1 MSPHTPPLRGPLP
14 QKREGARSL
23 PDPGADPVWG
33 GPAPDRLTKLV
44 AISATTLR
52 QRLEGRAP
60 TVAVLLGSG
69 WWPLAQQVQD
79 AVEVPYADLPAFP
92 SLGQSVSGH
101 VGLLR
106 AGRIGAVQVVVL
118 AGRQHAYETGQPDG
132 MKGAIRTLAAI
143 GVRVLVQTNAAGSLE
158 PDLPPGELMLLSDHL
173 NVVQRSPLV
182 GETGDHRFV
191 DMSNAYCPRLRVQA
205 RAAAQ
210 AAGTPLREGVY
221 AWVLGPQFETPA
233 EIRMLRTLGAQAVGM
248 STVPETIVA
257 RHAGLR
263 VLALSLITNMAAGMS
278 AETLSHAHTL
288 ATAGAASERAV
299 HTLAAVLQAL
309 EI

>member
-1 MSPHTPPLRGPLP
+1 MS
-14 QKREGARSL
+14 
-23 PDPGADPVWG
+23 
-33 GPAPDRLTKLV
+33 LTV
-44 AISATTLR
+44 SDAISASATTLR
-52 QRLEGRAP
+52 QRLGQRAP
-60 TVAVLLGSG
+60 KVAVLLGSG
-69 WWPLAQQVQD
+69 WGPFAQQLQD
-79 AVEVPYADLPAFP
+79 AVELPYADLPAFP
-92 SLGQSVSGH
+92 SLGQGVGGH
-101 VGLLR
+101 VGVLK
-106 AGRIGAVQVVVL
+106 AGRLGTVDVVVL

-143 GVRVLVQTNAAGSLE
+143 GVQVLVQTNAAGSME
-158 PDLPPGELMLLSDHL
+158 PELPPGELMLMSDHL

-191 DMSNAYCPRLRVQA
+191 DMSNAYCPRLRAQA
-205 RAAAQ
+205 QAAAQ
-210 AAGTPLREGVY
+210 ALGTPLREGVY

-288 ATAGAASERAV
+288 ATAHAASERAV
-299 HTLAAVLQAL
+299 RTLAAVVQAL

>member
-1 MSPHTPPLRGPLP
+1 MNA
-14 QKREGARSL
+14 QIA
-23 PDPGADPVWG
+23 A
-33 GPAPDRLTKLV
+33 
-44 AISATTLR
+44 SATTLR
-52 QRLEGRAP
+52 QRLEGRSP
-60 TVAVLLGSG
+60 KIAVLLGSG
-69 WWPLAQQVQD
+69 WGPFAQQLQD
-79 AVEVPYADLPAFP
+79 AVDVPYADLPAFP
-92 SLGQSVSGH
+92 SLGQGVGGPVSGH

-106 AGRIGAVQVVVL
+106 AGRFGAVDVVVL

-132 MKGAIRTLAAI
+132 MKGAIRTLAAL
-143 GVRVLVQTNAAGSLE
+143 GVRVLVQTNAAGGMAPALQ
-158 PDLPPGELMLLSDHL
+158 PGELMLLSDHL

-182 GETGDHRFV
+182 GEAGDDRFV
-191 DMSNAYCPRLRVQA
+191 DMSNAYCPRLRAQA
-205 RAAAQ
+205 KAAAQ
-210 AAGTPLREGVY
+210 AVGTPLHEGVY

-278 AETLSHAHTL
+278 TETLSHAHTL
-288 ATAGAASERAV
+288 ATAHAASERAV
-299 HTLAAVLQAL
+299 RTLVAVVQAI